1 ASYSTGVNT
10 GWKYGMAGATSPAP
24 SSPPAAPGNAVLSA
38 GGAAP
43 HAAPEPATAPVQND
57 PGPPVATDITV
68 RLVDA
73 VNPSSGQPQGH
84 YRAVVTQAATAG
96 SVHIPVN
103 TLAAI
108 TAVQQSPGNFST
120 QLVSLKINGQDMPV
134 TSTPVN
140 ATSATQDVA
149 KKIGGLLS
157 GFGKHGAQ
165 ISSATNAV
173 GNHAAIPPGT
183 TFTFSTSVPQP
194 GPSTPNTVP

>member
-1 ASYSTGVNT
+1 YNVKFQSPPTCTDYGVLGRHQAIEALQGYASYSTGVNT

-57 PGPPVATDITV
+57 PGPPVATDSTV
-68 RLVDA
+68 RLVSA
-73 VNPSSGQPQGH
+73 VIPSSAQPQGH

-108 TAVQQSPGNFST
+108 TAV
-120 QLVSLKINGQDMPV
+120 
-134 TSTPVN
+134 
-140 ATSATQDVA
+140 
-149 KKIGGLLS
+149 
-157 GFGKHGAQ
+157 
-165 ISSATNAV
+165 
-173 GNHAAIPPGT
+173 
-183 TFTFSTSVPQP
+183 
-194 GPSTPNTVP
+194 